1 MAKATV
7 ISYAM
12 FRIKLGDGNS
22 PEVFSAPCGLN
33 TRALNRLKNL
43 SEIDIPDC
51 TDEDAPASVGRE
63 VRSTD
68 WNISGEGVLAAESV
82 SVWEDAFNT
91 IESINVLIEIE
102 FPDSPPGTIMYTGRA
117 HLSTYNITG
126 NRGEKVTAQIELQG
140 DGALTPYTPTP

>member
-7 ISYAM
+7 ISYSM

-51 TDEDAPASVGRE
+51 TDEDAPAAVGRE

-91 IESINVLIEIE
+91 IESVNVLIEIE
-102 FPDSPPGTIMYTGRA
+102 FPISPPGTIRYLGAA
-117 HLSTYNITG
+117 HLATYNITG
-126 NRGEKVTAQIELQG
+126 NRGEKVTAQIELQA
-140 DGALTPYTPTP
+140 DGELTPYTPAP

>member
-1 MAKATV
+1 MAQATV

-22 PEVFSAPCGLN
+22 PEVFTAPCGLN

-43 SEIDIPDC
+43 NEVDIPDC

-63 VRSTD
+63 VKSID

-82 SVWEDAFNT
+82 QVWEDAYNT
-91 IESINVLIEIE
+91 IEPVHVLIEIE
-102 FPDSPPGTIMYTGRA
+102 FPNSPPGTIRKIGYA
-117 HLSTYNITG
+117 HLSTFNITG
-126 NRGEKVTAQIELQG
+126 NRGEKVTVSIELQG
-140 DGALTPYTPTP
+140 DGALAPYTGA